1 MNLIH
6 LDNLNDLVINGSNL
20 NMLLFLYK
28 KNAKTFTISYLF
40 PNFKKLECKCDY
52 LKDPKQSTTTSRRIE
67 VIKNRLSVHH
77 KKLILISKEQS
88 FWNLISDEYKDF
100 TDLQLYNYKN
110 YEIDYIF
117 TQDWPPESFENIY
130 ISILFTIL

>member
-1 MNLIH
+1 
-6 LDNLNDLVINGSNL
+6 
-20 NMLLFLYK
+20 
-28 KNAKTFTISYLF
+28 LF